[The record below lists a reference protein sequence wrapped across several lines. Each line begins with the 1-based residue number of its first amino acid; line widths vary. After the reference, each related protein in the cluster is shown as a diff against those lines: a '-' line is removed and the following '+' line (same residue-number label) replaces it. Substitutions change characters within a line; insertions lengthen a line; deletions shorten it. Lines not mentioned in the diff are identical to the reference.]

1 MNIIF
6 LIVHAA
12 FVLMLGFYLI
22 TCLQWFS
29 YKPARIIFHFT
40 KPAWHL
46 YFLIL
51 PLAAYFGCEIAASS
65 GAAKFGFAS
74 LYALHA
80 AKILIVAVYALAL
93 WLWQRG
99 LDKKLVFTPRVK
111 RFFAILAVCVFSFNA
126 AFYAAGGPILPIFLP
141 LGAGLAASFAY
152 ERAQAAKFKAAARKK
167 LASMPSLTI
176 IQITASYGKTSI
188 KNFLYQILKS
198 DFRCYKT
205 PRSVNTLAGLVRDVN
220 EALPAD
226 TQIYIAEAGARLSG
240 DIAEITEFLAP
251 QIVVVGEIGAQHIEY
266 FKSIENIRKTKLEAL
281 TSARLKHA
289 FLHSSTQKSAD
300 ERVTIYDE
308 GLEICS
314 ADLDGIKFSLSLS
327 EDESG
332 ASDEKSTPCAETSAA
347 GGEGQVDLSLNASST
362 ACAEKYKNSKNYGVN
377 FDEAN
382 SISYAEQSEQ
392 EFCEQA
398 VRAAS
403 DDKICSNKERG
414 AQEAPN
420 EHKILNGR
428 SEQGKRHEFFA
439 PILGKFNAANLAAC
453 IKIAR
458 FLGLNTD
465 KIKSRVAHVGAVE
478 HRLARLDAGGKIIID
493 DSFNGNLSGML
504 QSYELMRS
512 YGGRKVIIT
521 PGIVESTREDNETLA
536 AKIDEIFDLA
546 IITGELNSEVLQSRI
561 DPVKTI
567 VLKDKRD
574 LQRVL
579 SENTHSGDLILFS
592 NDAPSFI

>member
-6 LIVHAA
+6 LIAHAA
-12 FVLMLGFYLI
+12 FVLLLGFYLI

-51 PLAAYFGCEIAASS
+51 PLAAYFGCEIAASLC
-65 GAAKFGFAS
+65 AAKFGAAS

-80 AKILIVAVYALAL
+80 AKILIVAAYALAL
-93 WLWQRG
+93 YFWQRG

-111 RFFAILAVCVFSFNA
+111 RFFAILAVCVFSFNV

-141 LGAGLAASFAY
+141 LGAALAASFAY
-152 ERAQAAKFKAAARKK
+152 ERAQAAKFKADARKK
-167 LASMPSLTI
+167 LAQVPSLTI

-188 KNFLYQILKS
+188 KNFLYQILKN

-240 DIAEITEFLAP
+240 DISEITEFLAP

-281 TSARLKHA
+281 TSTRLKHA

-308 GLEICS
+308 GLEICG

-327 EDESG
+327 DDESG
-332 ASDEKSTPCAETSAA
+332 ASGENSTLHADTSAA
-347 GGEGQVDLSLNASST
+347 GGEGEGDLSLDA
-362 ACAEKYKNSKNYGVN
+362 KNIC
-377 FDEAN
+377 DEC
-382 SISYAEQSEQ
+382 SAEQEEQ
-392 EFCEQA
+392 E
-398 VRAAS
+398 
-403 DDKICSNKERG
+403 K
-414 AQEAPN
+414 
-420 EHKILNGR
+420 
-428 SEQGKRHEFFA
+428 QGKQTSKGDRHEFFA

-458 FLGLNTD
+458 FLGLSAD
-465 KIKSRVAHVGAVE
+465 KIKSRVAHVSAVE

-546 IITGELNSEVLQSRI
+546 IITGELNSEVLQSKI
-561 DPVKTI
+561 DPAKTI

-592 NDAPSFI
+592 NDAPSFM

>member
-6 LIVHAA
+6 LIAHAA

-51 PLAAYFGCEIAASS
+51 PLAAYFSYEIAASLC
-65 GAAKFGFAS
+65 AAKFGAVP
-74 LYALHA
+74 LYALHI
-80 AKILIVAVYALAL
+80 AKILIVAAYALAL
-93 WLWQRG
+93 YFWQRG

-111 RFFAILAVCVFSFNA
+111 RFFAILAVCVFSF
-126 AFYAAGGPILPIFLP
+126 YAAGGPILPIFLP
-141 LGAGLAASFAY
+141 LGAALAASFAY

-167 LASMPSLTI
+167 LAQMPSLTI

-188 KNFLYQILKS
+188 KNFLYQILKN

-289 FLHSSTQKSAD
+289 FLHSCTQKSAD

-308 GLEICS
+308 GLEIHG
-314 ADLDGIKFSLSLS
+314 ADLDGIKFSLCLSENESLASGGNSVPHADTSAAESEGQGDLS
-327 EDESG
+327 EDAKG
-332 ASDEKSTPCAETSAA
+332 AHRECSTGQEKHEKQERRENQDKRT
-347 GGEGQVDLSLNASST
+347 GEGD
-362 ACAEKYKNSKNYGVN
+362 
-377 FDEAN
+377 
-382 SISYAEQSEQ
+382 
-392 EFCEQA
+392 
-398 VRAAS
+398 
-403 DDKICSNKERG
+403 
-414 AQEAPN
+414 
-420 EHKILNGR
+420 
-428 SEQGKRHEFFA
+428 RHEFFA

-458 FLGLNTD
+458 FLGLSAD

-536 AKIDEIFDLA
+536 AKINEIFDLA

-561 DPVKTI
+561 DPAKTI

>member
-6 LIVHAA
+6 LIAHAA
-12 FVLMLGFYLI
+12 FVLLLGFYLI

-51 PLAAYFGCEIAASS
+51 PLAAYFGCEIAASLC
-65 GAAKFGFAS
+65 AAKFGTAP
-74 LYALHA
+74 LHALHI

-93 WLWQRG
+93 YFWQRG

-126 AFYAAGGPILPIFLP
+126 AFYAVGGPILPIFLP

-167 LASMPSLTI
+167 LAQMPSLTI

-188 KNFLYQILKS
+188 KNFLYQILKN

-281 TSARLKHA
+281 TSVRLKHA
-289 FLHSSTQKSAD
+289 FLYSSTQKSAD
-300 ERVTIYDE
+300 ECVTIYDE
-308 GLEICS
+308 GLEIHG
-314 ADLDGIKFSLSLS
+314 ADLDGIKFSLSFS

-332 ASDEKSTPCAETSAA
+332 ASGENSALRAETSAA
-347 GGEGQVDLSLNASST
+347 ESEGQGDLSLDA
-362 ACAEKYKNSKNYGVN
+362 KNIC
-377 FDEAN
+377 DEC
-382 SISYAEQSEQ
+382 SAEQEEQ
-392 EFCEQA
+392 E
-398 VRAAS
+398 
-403 DDKICSNKERG
+403 K
-414 AQEAPN
+414 
-420 EHKILNGR
+420 
-428 SEQGKRHEFFA
+428 QGKQTSKGDRHEFFA

-458 FLGLNTD
+458 FLGLSAD

-546 IITGELNSEVLQSRI
+546 IITGELNSEVLQSKI
-561 DPVKTI
+561 DPAKTI

>member
-6 LIVHAA
+6 LIAHAA
-12 FVLMLGFYLI
+12 FVLLLGFYLI

-46 YFLIL
+46 YFFIL
-51 PLAAYFGCEIAASS
+51 PLAAYLGCEIAASLC
-65 GAAKFGFAS
+65 AAKFGATS
-74 LYALHA
+74 LYALHI
-80 AKILIVAVYALAL
+80 AKILIVAAYALAL

-111 RFFAILAVCVFSFNA
+111 RFFAILALCAFGFSA
-126 AFYAAGGPILPIFLP
+126 VFYAAEAPILPIFLP
-141 LGAGLAASFAY
+141 LGAALVASFAY
-152 ERAQAAKFKAAARKK
+152 EQAQAAKFKAAARKK
-167 LASMPSLTI
+167 LAQMPSLTI

-205 PRSVNTLAGLVRDVN
+205 PRSVNTLAGLVRDIN

-289 FLHSSTQKSAD
+289 FLHSCTQKSPS
-300 ERVTIYDE
+300 ECVTIYDE
-308 GLEICS
+308 GLEICG

-327 EDESG
+327 DDESG
-332 ASDEKSTPCAETSAA
+332 ASGENSTLRAETSAA
-347 GGEGQVDLSLNASST
+347 EVEGQGDLNLDAGSA
-362 ACAEKYKNSKNYGVN
+362 AYAEKDKNSKNYGAD

-382 SISYAEQSEQ
+382 SISCTKQSEQ
-392 EFCEQA
+392 EFYEQA
-398 VRAAS
+398 ARG
-403 DDKICSNKERG
+403 DKICSGKERG
-414 AQEAPN
+414 VQEAP
-420 EHKILNGR
+420 NGR

-458 FLGLNTD
+458 FLGLSAD
-465 KIKSRVAHVGAVE
+465 KIKSRVAHVSAVE

-561 DPVKTI
+561 DPKKTI

>member
-6 LIVHAA
+6 LIAHVA
-12 FVLMLGFYLI
+12 FILMLGFYLI

-46 YFLIL
+46 YFFIL
-51 PLAAYFGCEIAASS
+51 PLAAYLGCEIAASLC
-65 GAAKFGFAS
+65 AAKFGAAS
-74 LYALHA
+74 LYALHI
-80 AKILIVAVYALAL
+80 AKILIIAAYALAL
-93 WLWQRG
+93 YFWQRG

-111 RFFAILAVCVFSFNA
+111 RFFVILALCAFGFSA
-126 AFYAAGGPILPIFLP
+126 AFYAAEAPILPIFLS
-141 LGAGLAASFAY
+141 LGAALTASFAY

-167 LASMPSLTI
+167 LAQMPSLTI

-281 TSARLKHA
+281 TSVRLKHA
-289 FLHSSTQKSAD
+289 FLHSCTQKSPS
-300 ERVTIYDE
+300 ECVTIYDE
-308 GLEICS
+308 GLEIYD

-327 EDESG
+327 ENEPLVSG
-332 ASDEKSTPCAETSAA
+332 ENSTPYAETSAA
-347 GGEGQVDLSLNASST
+347 EGE
-362 ACAEKYKNSKNYGVN
+362 
-377 FDEAN
+377 
-382 SISYAEQSEQ
+382 
-392 EFCEQA
+392 
-398 VRAAS
+398 
-403 DDKICSNKERG
+403 
-414 AQEAPN
+414 
-420 EHKILNGR
+420 
-428 SEQGKRHEFFA
+428 EQGGLSEDAKGAHRECSAGQEKQEKQERRTSEGDRHEFFS

-453 IKIAR
+453 INIAR
-458 FLGLNTD
+458 FLGLSAD

-512 YGGRKVIIT
+512 YGGRKVVIT
-521 PGIVESTREDNETLA
+521 PGIVESTREDNETLG

-561 DPVKTI
+561 DPAKTI

>member
-6 LIVHAA
+6 LIAHAA
-12 FVLMLGFYLI
+12 FVLLLGFYLI

-46 YFLIL
+46 YFFIL
-51 PLAAYFGCEIAASS
+51 PLAAYFGCGIAASLC
-65 GAAKFGFAS
+65 AAKFGAAS
-74 LYALHA
+74 LYALCA

-93 WLWQRG
+93 YFWQRG

-111 RFFAILAVCVFSFNA
+111 RFFAILALCAFGFSA
-126 AFYAAGGPILPIFLP
+126 AFYAAEAPILPIFLL
-141 LGAGLAASFAY
+141 LGAALAASFAY
-152 ERAQAAKFKAAARKK
+152 ERAQAAKFKAAAHKK
-167 LASMPSLTI
+167 LAQMPSLMI

-188 KNFLYQILKS
+188 KNFLYQILKN

-289 FLHSSTQKSAD
+289 FLHSCTQKSAD

-308 GLEICS
+308 GLEICG

-327 EDESG
+327 DDEPLASG
-332 ASDEKSTPCAETSAA
+332 GNSVPCAETSAA
-347 GGEGQVDLSLNASST
+347 EGEGQGGLSEDSKGAHRECS
-362 ACAEKYKNSKNYGVN
+362 AGQEKQEKQ
-377 FDEAN
+377 ERRT
-382 SISYAEQSEQ
+382 SEG
-392 EFCEQA
+392 
-398 VRAAS
+398 
-403 DDKICSNKERG
+403 D
-414 AQEAPN
+414 
-420 EHKILNGR
+420 
-428 SEQGKRHEFFA
+428 RHEFFA

-458 FLGLNTD
+458 FLGLSAD
-465 KIKSRVAHVGAVE
+465 KIKSRVAHVSAVE

-561 DPVKTI
+561 DPKKTI

>member
-6 LIVHAA
+6 LIAHAA
-12 FVLMLGFYLI
+12 FILMLGFYLI

-46 YFLIL
+46 YFFIL
-51 PLAAYFGCEIAASS
+51 PLAAYFGCEIAA
-65 GAAKFGFAS
+65 GLCAAKFGAAS
-74 LYALHA
+74 FYALRA
-80 AKILIVAVYALAL
+80 AKIIIVAAYALAL
-93 WLWQRG
+93 YFWQRG

-111 RFFAILAVCVFSFNA
+111 RFFAILAVCVFGFSA
-126 AFYAAGGPILPIFLP
+126 VFYAAEAPILPIFLP

-152 ERAQAAKFKAAARKK
+152 ERAQAAKFKTAARKK
-167 LASMPSLTI
+167 LAQMPSLMI

-289 FLHSSTQKSAD
+289 FLHSCTQKSPS
-300 ERVTIYDE
+300 ECVTIYDE
-308 GLEICS
+308 GLEICG

-327 EDESG
+327 DDESG
-332 ASDEKSTPCAETSAA
+332 ASGENSTLRAETSAA
-347 GGEGQVDLSLNASST
+347 GGEGQGGLNLDAGS
-362 ACAEKYKNSKNYGVN
+362 AAYAEKDKNSKNYGADFDDAN
-377 FDEAN
+377 FVSRTER
-382 SISYAEQSEQ
+382 SEQ
-392 EFCEQA
+392 EFYEQA
-398 VRAAS
+398 ARG
-403 DDKICSNKERG
+403 DKICGDKEQG
-414 AQEAPN
+414 TQEALS
-420 EHKILNGR
+420 ERKILNER

-458 FLGLNTD
+458 FLGLSAD
-465 KIKSRVAHVGAVE
+465 KIKSRVAHVSAVE

-546 IITGELNSEVLQSRI
+546 IITGELNSEVLQSKI
-561 DPVKTI
+561 DPTKTI

-579 SENTHSGDLILFS
+579 SENTQSGDLILFS

>member
-1 MNIIF
+1 
-6 LIVHAA
+6 
-12 FVLMLGFYLI
+12 
-22 TCLQWFS
+22 
-29 YKPARIIFHFT
+29 
-40 KPAWHL
+40 
-46 YFLIL
+46 
-51 PLAAYFGCEIAASS
+51 
-65 GAAKFGFAS
+65 
-74 LYALHA
+74 
-80 AKILIVAVYALAL
+80 
-93 WLWQRG
+93 
-99 LDKKLVFTPRVK
+99 
-111 RFFAILAVCVFSFNA
+111 
-126 AFYAAGGPILPIFLP
+126 
-141 LGAGLAASFAY
+141 
-152 ERAQAAKFKAAARKK
+152 
-167 LASMPSLTI
+167 MPSLTI

-188 KNFLYQILKS
+188 KNFLYQILKN

-327 EDESG
+327 DDEPLASG
-332 ASDEKSTPCAETSAA
+332 ENSTLHAETSAA
-347 GGEGQVDLSLNASST
+347 DSEGQGGLSLDASSVIYT
-362 ACAEKYKNSKNYGVN
+362 EKYKNSKNYGADFNDV
-377 FDEAN
+377 N
-382 SISYAEQSEQ
+382 SISHAERGEQ
-392 EFCEQA
+392 EFYEQA
-398 VRAAS
+398 ARAAS
-403 DDKICSNKERG
+403 DDKICGDKEQG
-414 AQEAPN
+414 AQEAAN
-420 EHKILNGR
+420 ERKISNGR
-428 SEQGKRHEFFA
+428 RELCERHEFFA

-458 FLGLNTD
+458 FLGLSVD
-465 KIKSRVAHVGAVE
+465 KIKSRVARVGAVE

-561 DPVKTI
+561 DPAKTI

-579 SENTHSGDLILFS
+579 GENTRSGDLILFS

>member
-6 LIVHAA
+6 LIAHAA
-12 FVLMLGFYLI
+12 FVLLLGFYLI

-51 PLAAYFGCEIAASS
+51 PLAAYFGCEIAA
-65 GAAKFGFAS
+65 GLCAAKFGAVF

-80 AKILIVAVYALAL
+80 AKILIIAAYALAL
-93 WLWQRG
+93 YFWQRG

-141 LGAGLAASFAY
+141 LGAGLVASFAY

-308 GLEICS
+308 GLEICG
-314 ADLDGIKFSLSLS
+314 ADLDGIKFSLCLS

-332 ASDEKSTPCAETSAA
+332 ASGENSTLHADTSAA
-347 GGEGQVDLSLNASST
+347 GGEGQGDLSLDAGSA
-362 ACAEKYKNSKNYGVN
+362 ACEEKDKNSKNYGAD

-382 SISYAEQSEQ
+382 FVSCAERDER
-392 EFCEQA
+392 EFYEQA
-398 VRAAS
+398 ARG
-403 DDKICSNKERG
+403 DKICSDKERG
-414 AQEAPN
+414 VQEAAN
-420 EHKILNGR
+420 ERKISNGR
-428 SEQGKRHEFFA
+428 RELCERHEFFA

-458 FLGLNTD
+458 FLGLSAD

-512 YGGRKVIIT
+512 YGGHKVIIT

-546 IITGELNSEVLQSRI
+546 IITGELNSEVLQSKI
-561 DPVKTI
+561 DPAKTI

>member
-6 LIVHAA
+6 LIAHAA
-12 FVLMLGFYLI
+12 FVLLLGFYLI

-29 YKPARIIFHFT
+29 YKPVRIIFHFT

-46 YFLIL
+46 YFFIL
-51 PLAAYFGCEIAASS
+51 PLAAYFGCEIAASLC
-65 GAAKFGFAS
+65 AAKFGAAP

-80 AKILIVAVYALAL
+80 AKILIVAAYVLAL

-111 RFFAILAVCVFSFNA
+111 RFFAILAVCVFSFNV

-141 LGAGLAASFAY
+141 LGAGLGASFAY
-152 ERAQAAKFKAAARKK
+152 ERAQAARFKAAARKK
-167 LASMPSLTI
+167 LAQVPSLTI

-289 FLHSSTQKSAD
+289 FLHSCTQKSAD

-308 GLEICS
+308 GLQIHG

-327 EDESG
+327 DDESG
-332 ASDEKSTPCAETSAA
+332 ASCENSAPHIETSAA
-347 GGEGQVDLSLNASST
+347 ESEGQGGLS
-362 ACAEKYKNSKNYGVN
+362 E
-377 FDEAN
+377 DAN
-382 SISYAEQSEQ
+382 GAHRECNAEQEKRENQDKRTSEG
-392 EFCEQA
+392 E
-398 VRAAS
+398 
-403 DDKICSNKERG
+403 
-414 AQEAPN
+414 
-420 EHKILNGR
+420 
-428 SEQGKRHEFFA
+428 RHEFFA

-458 FLGLNTD
+458 FLGLSAD
-465 KIKSRVAHVGAVE
+465 KIKSRVAHVSAIE

-512 YGGRKVIIT
+512 Y
-521 PGIVESTREDNETLA
+521 LHH
-536 AKIDEIFDLA
+536 
-546 IITGELNSEVLQSRI
+546 
-561 DPVKTI
+561 I
-567 VLKDKRD
+567 VL
-574 LQRVL
+574 
-579 SENTHSGDLILFS
+579 FYM
-592 NDAPSFI
+592 

>member
-6 LIVHAA
+6 LIAHAA
-12 FVLMLGFYLI
+12 FVLLLGFYLI

-46 YFLIL
+46 YFFIL
-51 PLAAYFGCEIAASS
+51 PLAAYFGCGIAASLC
-65 GAAKFGFAS
+65 AAKFGAAP
-74 LYALHA
+74 LYALCA

-93 WLWQRG
+93 YFWQRG

-111 RFFAILAVCVFSFNA
+111 RFFAILALCAFGFSA
-126 AFYAAGGPILPIFLP
+126 AFYAAGAPILPIFLP

-289 FLHSSTQKSAD
+289 FLHSCTQKSAD
-300 ERVTIYDE
+300 ECVTIYDE
-308 GLEICS
+308 GLEIYD

-332 ASDEKSTPCAETSAA
+332 ASGENSTPYAETSAA
-347 GGEGQVDLSLNASST
+347 EGEGQGGLSLDASSA
-362 ACAEKYKNSKNYGVN
+362 ACARKDKNSKNYGVN
-377 FDEAN
+377 FDDAN
-382 SISYAEQSEQ
+382 SMSCAEQSEQ
-392 EFCEQA
+392 EFYEQA
-398 VRAAS
+398 ARG
-403 DDKICSNKERG
+403 DKICGDKERD
-414 AQEAPN
+414 AQEAAN
-420 EHKILNGR
+420 ERKILNGR
-428 SEQGKRHEFFA
+428 RELCKREEFFA

-458 FLGLNTD
+458 FLGLSTD
-465 KIKSRVAHVGAVE
+465 KIKSRVAHVSAVE

-546 IITGELNSEVLQSRI
+546 IITGELNSEVLQSKI
-561 DPVKTI
+561 DPAKTI

>member
-6 LIVHAA
+6 LIAHAA
-12 FVLMLGFYLI
+12 FVLLLGFYLI

-51 PLAAYFGCEIAASS
+51 PLAAYFGCEIAV
-65 GAAKFGFAS
+65 GLCAAKFGAAP
-74 LYALHA
+74 LHALHI

-93 WLWQRG
+93 YFWQRG
-99 LDKKLVFTPRVK
+99 LDKKLVFTLRVK

-141 LGAGLAASFAY
+141 LGAALAASFAY

-167 LASMPSLTI
+167 LAQMPSLTI

-205 PRSVNTLAGLVRDVN
+205 PRSVNTLAGLVRDIN

-289 FLHSSTQKSAD
+289 FLHSCTQKSPS
-300 ERVTIYDE
+300 ECVTIYDE
-308 GLEICS
+308 GLEIYD
-314 ADLDGIKFSLSLS
+314 ADMDGIKFSLSLS

-332 ASDEKSTPCAETSAA
+332 ASGENSAPHADTSAA
-347 GGEGQVDLSLNASST
+347 GGEGQGDLSLDASSA
-362 ACAEKYKNSKNYGVN
+362 ACAEKDKNSKNYGAD
-377 FDEAN
+377 FDDAN
-382 SISYAEQSEQ
+382 SMSRAERSEQ
-392 EFCEQA
+392 EFCKQA

-403 DDKICSNKERG
+403 DDKICSDKEQG
-414 AQEAPN
+414 SQEALS
-420 EHKILNGR
+420 ERKILNGR
-428 SEQGKRHEFFA
+428 RELCKREEFFA

-458 FLGLNTD
+458 FLGLSVD
-465 KIKSRVAHVGAVE
+465 KIKSRVERVSAVE

-512 YGGRKVIIT
+512 YSGRKVIIT

-546 IITGELNSEVLQSRI
+546 IITGELNSEVLQRKI
-561 DPVKTI
+561 DPAKTI